1 MYIKVVE
8 INNIRS
14 IRNFKMKFADPAG
27 WHVLIGDNGAG
38 KSSIIRSIALAL
50 VGPGEVHGLRPNWQN
65 WLNKQA
71 DSGAIKLQIS
81 SDALDQNSDPS
92 ATTKNTSIKNEF
104 YFKKERGEILF
115 SLNDTSSG
123 SIHPGQFNWGKNP
136 GWFSAGYGPF
146 RRFSGGSQEMEKIF
160 ENPSYARLASH
171 LSLFG
176 EDVALTEATKWLVN
190 LNYQVLE
197 KKISETLIDDLKKLV
212 NSEDFLPHH
221 TKLTNISSE
230 GVVFTDGNGVEIS
243 VTQMSDG
250 YRSILSLTFELIR
263 QLVRV
268 YGDEL
273 VFKSIRQG
281 NMIIDLPGVV
291 LVDEIDAHLHPTWQ
305 ARIGQWFIKYFPKIQ
320 FIVTTHSPL
329 ICRASELGSI
339 WLLSAPN
346 SDVQAG
352 EITATE
358 KDRLVFGNVLD
369 AYGTEAFGAD
379 VSINAESIDKKVEL
393 IELNKK
399 KMAGIIKPK
408 EENKLKELRKIFS
421 THDPIDL

>member
-1 MYIKVVE
+1 MYINIVE

-14 IRNFKMKFADPAG
+14 IRDFKMEFADPAG

-50 VGPGEVHGLRPNWQN
+50 VGSDEAHGLRPNWQD
-65 WLNKQA
+65 WLNKKA
-71 DSGAIKLQIS
+71 DRGSIKLQLSRDTIDQD
-81 SDALDQNSDPS
+81 SDTS
-92 ATTKNTSIKNEF
+92 ATTQNTSIPNEF
-104 YFKKERGEILF
+104 YFNKEQSKILF
-115 SLNDTSSG
+115 LCNDTPSEK
-123 SIHPGQFNWGKNP
+123 INPKLYNWGKNS

-160 ENPSYARLASH
+160 ENQSYERLASH

-197 KKISETLIDDLKKLV
+197 KKISENLIDDLKRLV
-212 NSEDFLPHH
+212 NSEDFLPHN

-263 QLVRV
+263 QLVKV

-273 VFKSIRQG
+273 VFQSVRQG
-281 NMIIDLPGVV
+281 NMMIDLPGVV

-305 ARIGQWFIKYFPKIQ
+305 TRIGQWFIKYFPKLQ

-329 ICRASELGSI
+329 ICRACEKGTIWRLAAPGSDI
-339 WLLSAPN
+339 ES
-346 SDVQAG
+346 G
-352 EITATE
+352 EITGLE
-358 KDRLVFGNVLD
+358 RDRLIFGNVLD
-369 AYGTEAFGAD
+369 AYGTEVFGKD
-379 VSINAESIDKKVEL
+379 VSISQDANEKRNKLA
-393 IELNKK
+393 ELN
-399 KMAGIIKPK
+399 IKSIMGQISDQ
-408 EENKLKELRKIFS
+408 EDQELKELKSIFP
-421 THDPIDL
+421 TEKLT